1 MITKI
6 KINNCLAF
14 NKEEEFNLKADMR
27 TKKFVSNIIHL
38 EKNDILKTAVIY
50 GPNNTGKTTLV
61 KCIASIKDTLLNQ
74 KTLMI
79 SNMFNES
86 KICDLGISFIYNNK
100 EYNYEYKY
108 DDEKAEYIYEKMSEI
123 IKDRYNNEKEELIY
137 LRDNQNNKYYFPK
150 NADLEQALSITSNSN
165 IVIYTLQIEKF
176 EELKQIKNILTTIAN
191 NIEIID
197 MNKLTIID
205 KLIDTKTIDILKEN
219 NIESK
224 KIVNFIKN
232 ADLYL
237 DNIVYLDNLE
247 TVMQG
252 EEAYEKLKSNP
263 FLLEQA
269 KLASIYK
276 GKTVPSL
283 LYDSLG
289 TRKITA
295 LASYVIE
302 AIEKGKTLVID
313 ELDSSLHFKITRAII
328 GMFNNEANKNA
339 QLIATLHDISLL
351 DCKKMFRKEQ
361 IWFTDK
367 DEDGTD
373 LYSLKEFSYEK
384 EGIRDTTDISDKYS
398 KGVFG
403 AVPEPDLISSLLEDN
418 ENM

>member
-6 KINNCLAF
+6 KINNCFAF

-27 TKKFVSNIIHL
+27 TKKFSSNVINI
-38 EKNDILKTAVIY
+38 NQTDILKTAVIY
-50 GPNNTGKTTLV
+50 GPNNTGKTTLIR
-61 KCIASIKDTLLNQ
+61 CIECIKNTLLNQ
-74 KTLMI
+74 KTFI
-79 SNMFNES
+79 DSNMFNKS
-86 KICDLGISFIYNNK
+86 KICNLGMSFIYDNK
-100 EYNYEYKY
+100 EYNFEYKY
-108 DDEKAEYIYEKMSEI
+108 DSSKQEYIYEKMSETK
-123 IKDRYNNEKEELIY
+123 KDKYNNEKEEIIY
-137 LRDNQNNKYYFPK
+137 LKDNENKKYICPQNKG
-150 NADLEQALSITSNSN
+150 LEDALSIASNSS
-165 IVIYTLQIEKF
+165 IIIYTLQIEMF
-176 EELKQIKNILTTIAN
+176 EVLKNIKNILVNIAN

-197 MNKLTIID
+197 MNKMIIMD
-205 KLIDTKTIDILKEN
+205 KFIDTKTIDTLKKGN
-219 NIESK
+219 QESK

-237 DNIVYLDNLE
+237 DNIIYIDESKLGNKEKKL
-247 TVMQG
+247 
-252 EEAYEKLKSNP
+252 YEKINND

-269 KLASIYK
+269 KLASVYK
-276 GKTVPSL
+276 GNVVPSL

-328 GMFNNEANKNA
+328 GMFNNDANKNS

-361 IWFTDK
+361 IWFTEK
-367 DEDGTD
+367 DENGTN

-384 EGIRDTTDISDKYS
+384 DGIRDTTDISDKYS
-398 KGVFG
+398 KGFFG
-403 AVPEPDLISSLLEDN
+403 AIPEPDLISSLLEDN
-418 ENM
+418 EEM